1 MLAEDNEFMVVLNLD
16 KTKAGKK
23 RQSGAATSS
32 KLCVFMLLQELYG
45 SLFVQVNWINFGFV
59 CVLLKMKVQKKQDNI
74 KSNCSF

>member
-23 RQSGAATSS
+23 RQSGAAASS
-32 KLCVFMLLQELYG
+32 KLCVFMLLQELYV
-45 SLFVQVNWINFGFV
+45 SLFVQVNRINFGFV
-59 CVLLKMKVQKKQDNI
+59 CVLLKMKVQKKQDSI